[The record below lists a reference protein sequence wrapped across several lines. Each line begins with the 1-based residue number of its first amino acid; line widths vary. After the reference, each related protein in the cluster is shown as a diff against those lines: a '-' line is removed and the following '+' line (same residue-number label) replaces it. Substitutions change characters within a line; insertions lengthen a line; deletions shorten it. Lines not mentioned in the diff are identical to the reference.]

1 MSPSAQHTENYGA
14 KLSVTEPGELYKEI
28 AQLLRLA
35 TEAQTNVT
43 NRPESILEPRIAHW
57 SSVFRKH
64 VSRKEWAESLF

>member
-35 TEAQTNVT
+35 TEA
-43 NRPESILEPRIAHW
+43 
-57 SSVFRKH
+57 
-64 VSRKEWAESLF
+64 